1 MKGPRLSTGRISPWW
16 KLVALCVG
24 ANLTEVALVMGFD
37 HGARPV
43 LAPQASA
50 IAPFGVFSDL
60 RWVSVYHDSWAGF
73 AGEIVAMLIFR
84 GALTALSVH
93 LAWPGH
99 LERPR
104 PSQLLWRGIFSTFV
118 AAAFLAP
125 SVALLFGLAVV
136 PVSWLFLAAVPAA
149 LLVALIVHPMSI
161 SGDWWR
167 RSLSPRALGWVA
179 LSFVVLSVSTAVMA
193 GVPSALWP
201 IVAALCGLFNAWAWV
216 GLVHAVVDRRPA
228 KRVVPVVPA
237 ALLALVGVAI
247 LGTVLGFSHN
257 HPTTSVGTEAA
268 PPAGS
273 GGKPLLVVSGYGS
286 TWTGRAKHRI
296 PGDFDEVQFSY
307 KGLGPG
313 SRPEPYDSADTVKAL
328 SELDEMFI
336 AQVDALHASSGRDVD
351 VVAESEGSLISK
363 TALLADPAAPVSALV
378 VASPLVAPG
387 RVFYPT
393 GGSDEWGVVSQA
405 GMKLLGSAFQG
416 VAPIDLSP
424 DSTFLA
430 SLDHKA
436 PLLGTAMGCPV
447 AGVRQFAFLPLA
459 DATVTPP
466 GTKLSYPYVVV
477 PAFHGGLLESAPI
490 EKRIAM
496 VLTNH
501 PVGDDQLL
509 RMAEDAITSASGA
522 WQVPA
527 LVTSDYPGTVTNAAS
542 RSDAG
547 ASDTS
552 CRQVAAELRA
562 SLPTPR

>member
-1 MKGPRLSTGRISPWW
+1 MTEHWVTSKRISPWW

-24 ANLTEVALVMGFD
+24 ANLTEVGLVMGFD
-37 HGARPV
+37 HGARPD

-60 RWVSVYHDSWAGF
+60 RWISVYHDSWAAF

-99 LERPR
+99 LDRPR
-104 PSQLLWRGIFSTFV
+104 PLQLLRRGIFSTVV

-149 LLVALIVHPMSI
+149 LLVALIVHPISI

-167 RSLSPRALGWVA
+167 RSVSLRALGWVA
-179 LSFVVLSVSTAVMA
+179 LSFVVLSLSTGVMA
-193 GVPSALWP
+193 GVPSAVWP
-201 IVAALCGLFNAWAWV
+201 IVAGLCGLFNAWAWV

-228 KRVVPVVPA
+228 RRVVPVVPV
-237 ALLALVGVAI
+237 ALVALVGVTI
-247 LGTVLGFSHN
+247 LGTIVGFSHN
-257 HPTTSVGTEAA
+257 HPTTPVGTEAA
-268 PPAGS
+268 PPS
-273 GGKPLLVVSGYGS
+273 TGGQPLLVVSGYGS
-286 TWTGRAKHRI
+286 TWNGRAKHPI

-328 SELDEMFI
+328 PELDEMFLD
-336 AQVDALHASSGRDVD
+336 QVDALHASSRRDVD

-363 TALLADPAAPVSALV
+363 TALLADPSAPVSALV
-378 VASPLVAPG
+378 IASPLVAPG

-393 GGSDEWGVVSQA
+393 GGTDDWGVVSQA

-424 DSTFLA
+424 DSSFLA
-430 SLDHKA
+430 SLDDKA
-436 PLLGTAMGCPV
+436 PLLETAMGCPV
-447 AGVRQFAFLPLA
+447 TSVRQFAFLPLA

-466 GTKLSYPYVVV
+466 GARLSYPYVVV
-477 PAFHGGLLESAPI
+477 PAFHGGLIESAPVQ
-490 EKRIAM
+490 KRIAM
-496 VLTNH
+496 VLTH
-501 PVGDDQLL
+501 RPVGNDQLL
-509 RMAEDAITSASGA
+509 RLAEDAITSTSGA

-527 LVTSDYPGTVTNAAS
+527 LVTSDYPGTVTNAAG
-542 RSDAG
+542 RSDAR
-547 ASDTS
+547 AADTS
-552 CRQVAAELRA
+552 CRQVAADLRA
-562 SLPTPR
+562 SLPTLRS